1 MVVLSCDPSESSTEA
16 VHTSVYIAITNI
28 VRATQ
33 PINLEKFV
41 EVGWGLQV
49 VFVTVVYRSQV
60 STQQINCYCTHAG
73 TEVNFSPLR
82 DLQSLKRL
90 WYLQQLSSYF

>member
-41 EVGWGLQV
+41 EVG
-49 VFVTVVYRSQV
+49 
-60 STQQINCYCTHAG
+60 
-73 TEVNFSPLR
+73 
-82 DLQSLKRL
+82 
-90 WYLQQLSSYF
+90 